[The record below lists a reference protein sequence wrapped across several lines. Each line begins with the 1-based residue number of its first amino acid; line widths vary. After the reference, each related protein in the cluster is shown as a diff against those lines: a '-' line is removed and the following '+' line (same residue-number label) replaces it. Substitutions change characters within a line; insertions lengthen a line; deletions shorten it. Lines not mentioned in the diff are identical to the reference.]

1 MLILSNAFDK
11 RGCLLA
17 TGKCTSTGKFRF
29 LTSLNLNLA
38 YFETFHV
45 NATKTLWE
53 NNENSWFFKIWFQF
67 FNLTWL

>member
-1 MLILSNAFDK
+1 M
-11 RGCLLA
+11 A
-17 TGKCTSTGKFRF
+17 TGKYTSTGKFRF
-29 LTSLNLNLA
+29 LASLNPNLA

-45 NATKTLWE
+45 NATKILWE